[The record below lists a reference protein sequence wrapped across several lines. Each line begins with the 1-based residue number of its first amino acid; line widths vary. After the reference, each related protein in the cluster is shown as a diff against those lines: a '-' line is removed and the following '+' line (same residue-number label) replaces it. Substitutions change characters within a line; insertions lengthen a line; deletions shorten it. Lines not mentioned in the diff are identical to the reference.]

1 VSIRTHL
8 ALLAVAAVCLPV
20 AVVVGSGLVMFGMHD
35 ERKFWLVVA
44 VSTLCALVGALFLGR
59 KILRPLDQLRSAS
72 ARLAGGDLTAR
83 ATESGPRELRELGSS
98 FNEMAANL
106 EQLFDARRE
115 LVAWA
120 SHDLRTPLASL
131 RAMVEALEDGLA
143 TPDEYLPAVRAQ
155 TEILSR
161 LVEDLFELALID
173 AGALTLELRDA
184 SLCELVSSCVDALE
198 ADARA
203 HDVRL
208 DPHLDPS
215 DPAVRVAPDKVQR
228 VLLNLLSNAV
238 RHSRPSGAVAVVVER
253 DTDHVLVAVEDDGD
267 GLSGDA
273 EQRMFERFWRADES
287 RTRASGGSGLG
298 LAIAQGLVEAH
309 GGRIWAEN
317 RAGGG
322 ARVAFTLPLAG
333 SSPAPV

>member
-1 VSIRTHL
+1 
-8 ALLAVAAVCLPV
+8 
-20 AVVVGSGLVMFGMHD
+20 M
-35 ERKFWLVVA
+35 
-44 VSTLCALVGALFLGR
+44 
-59 KILRPLDQLRSAS
+59 AS
-72 ARLAGGDLTAR
+72 
-83 ATESGPRELRELGSS
+83 
-98 FNEMAANL
+98 NL

-143 TPDEYLPAVRAQ
+143 TPDEYLAAVRTQ
-155 TEILSR
+155 TEILTR

-173 AGALTLELRDA
+173 AGALTLELRDT

-208 DPHLDPS
+208 DPRLDPS

-228 VLLNLLSNAV
+228 VLLNLVDNAV

-267 GLSGDA
+267 GLADDT
-273 EQRMFERFWRADES
+273 ELRMFERFWRADES

-309 GGRIWAEN
+309 GGKIWAEN

-322 ARVAFTLPLAG
+322 ARVAFTLPLA
-333 SSPAPV
+333 SAPRTG